1 MTIPMSQLDEGL
13 WEDELPDG
21 MLGNSET
28 LSFTLDPSGEW
39 EKSKS
44 YNAGGLTV
52 PVSGAITNPT
62 RFTWNIKFSSSQ
74 GYSKTK
80 DNIPTGEAVS
90 FDIKTNCGSTN
101 VHLTI
106 NSVNG
111 AADAG
116 VTGQIKID
124 S

>member
-21 MLGNSET
+21 MLGRSET

-52 PVSGAITNPT
+52 PVSGTISNPSG
-62 RFTWNIKFSSSQ
+62 FTWNIKFSSSQ
-74 GYSKTK
+74 GYSKTE
-80 DNIPTGEAVS
+80 DAIQTGQTVS

-116 VTGQIKID
+116 VTGQIRID